1 MTNTTK
7 SGIIIVSYNA
17 FEAVKATL
25 ASVRRAR
32 NASQFKLVLV
42 DNASELSEQIKIRE
56 LMAEHIAEVGS
67 DWQYI
72 EQPENLGFS
81 GGNNVGIRA
90 FMADPEITHFCLL
103 NSDVIV
109 TDHWL
114 DRLLAYRKDIIS
126 SATNKADGEQCIPV
140 DYEAELSEFVSPQG
154 IGIPEE
160 PYLRIQDFAE
170 RWNQAWKG
178 NLVAADVTFFCVL
191 LSRKVLDD
199 LGLLDDTFFPG
210 GFEDDDYCL
219 RATKAGYSIYL
230 ARDVFIHH
238 WGSASFGKLQYE
250 YFSARAQKNK
260 SYLEAKHSITWKRRP
275 EKPIVSFTSDLEFA
289 LKGRAPSAKQAGFLR
304 LHRDSLGHQI
314 SYFESEFGKLSTA
327 LEAHLDSAPTELK
340 QQVSSAKAYG
350 DIEGRWLATSESLDS
365 LLVAG
370 KDKQQKAD
378 EIINQLRQIALGI
391 HERVDSNFAIHFFI
405 TSLASQSEATNK
417 ALPPPSSFAPQEQ
430 AHGRF
435 ARLISLACKGF
446 EFIRQFNGIVFF
458 GGYFYPERQS
468 DGYFQRIQIVDR
480 LFPNHWRVYVE
491 TEELRGRDKW
501 FDRPESGVIV
511 LRVTGSKKH
520 RMVARLFALAAA
532 LRCRK
537 IYFHSVLRM
546 YDNRFGKLLH
556 LPFIRKAVDIHGVV
570 PEEFRMHNDYFSA
583 LIFDKEERLAVKK
596 AGIAIVVTDAMR
608 QYLQQKFRSELQART
623 IEFPMFPSF
632 APNIGSRPLADG
644 KPIVVYA
651 GGLHKWQ
658 QVPKMIDAIIK
669 TSDRCQHHFYCPEP
683 ETVRTMLPE
692 ALRNSVTVD
701 AKPHAELMKIYATC
715 HYGFILRE
723 DIIVNRV
730 ACPTKLVEYL
740 AMGIIPVVDCEDIGD
755 FKALGMQ
762 FITLNDFLCSALPSE
777 ERRALMAAHNLQV
790 YDKLKLIRQTG
801 AHDIY
806 HYFTAPTDKAA
817 ALESAKNKIRRAL
830 PAHTLA
836 GRFARR
842 VWNAIAPMVRHR
854 QPITVMPPAAVEA
867 PQEPLPEQCDILVQ
881 VDNFEAGGLE
891 NVVIDLNKTLS
902 EASFRVVLLVLGN
915 QGPAVEQARQQNL
928 TVICHKFDP
937 AYHAKI
943 VQHLKPKMVMGHY
956 CNLGIENIHD
966 RKIPFIQVLH
976 NIYMW
981 FNEVERRRFSREAT
995 LTDAFIAVS
1004 GQVKKY
1010 SVSRLG
1016 VAEEKCVVI
1025 HNGIDTAAFDI
1036 LNKDDER
1043 SKHRL
1048 HLGFSN
1054 DDFVFLDVGA
1064 INHQKNHLGTL
1075 RAFSNVLKS
1084 CPNAKL
1090 VILGP
1095 VYEKHL
1101 LQELETYITDNGLQG
1116 KALYAGAVP
1125 GIQGYL
1131 AMADAFVS
1139 GTFFEGGPLT
1149 LLEALKAN
1157 LPTIISDVGI
1167 ASSFSGAKGVS
1178 LVPPVYDISNYNGAI
1193 WEMQSSEAFEQR
1205 LADAMIKVCR
1215 SPVRPDLSESELL
1228 AIDRKNTYQQYLEMI
1243 AGIIGGAEL
1252 PTIDVLQKR
1261 QAVLE
1266 SK

>member
-1 MTNTTK
+1 MTYATYT
-7 SGIIIVSYNA
+7 GIVIVSFNA

-25 ASVRRAR
+25 SSIRRAR
-32 NASQFKLVLV
+32 NKSPFKLIMV
-42 DNASELSEQIKIRE
+42 DNASEPNEQERIRE

-81 GGNNVGIRA
+81 GGNNVGVRA
-90 FMADPEITHFCLL
+90 FLKDPEITHVCLL

-140 DYEAELSEFVSPQG
+140 DYEAQLSEFVAAQG
-154 IGIPEE
+154 NEIPEA
-160 PYLRIQDFAE
+160 PYLRVQDFAE
-170 RWNQAWKG
+170 RWNKAWKG

-191 LSRKVLDD
+191 LSRKALDD

-219 RATKAGYSIYL
+219 RAIEGGYETFL
-230 ARDVFIHH
+230 ARDVYIHH

-260 SYLEAKHSITWKRRP
+260 NYLEAKHSITWKRRP
-275 EKPIVSFTSDLEFA
+275 EKPIISFTSDIEFA
-289 LKGRAPSAKQAGFLR
+289 LRDGHPTPDQVAFLE
-304 LHRDSLGHQI
+304 LHRAGLKHQI
-314 SYFESEFGKLSTA
+314 SYFETEFDNLSGA
-327 LEAHLDSAPTELK
+327 LKNHADSAPQALK
-340 QQVSSAKAYG
+340 EQVAQARSYG
-350 DIEGRWLATSESLDS
+350 DIQALWQTANENLDAILAAGRDEGHKS
-365 LLVAG
+365 
-370 KDKQQKAD
+370 K
-378 EIINQLRQIALGI
+378 EIIGQLHRVARAI

-405 TSLASQSEATNK
+405 TDLAAQGGSGK
-417 ALPPPSSFAPQEQ
+417 VLPAPSSFAPRNQQ
-430 AHGRF
+430 GNGRL
-435 ARLISLACKGF
+435 AQMISLARKGF
-446 EFIRQFNGIVFF
+446 EFIRQFNGVVFF

-491 TEELRGRDKW
+491 TEELRGRNTW
-501 FDRPESGVIV
+501 FDRPEAGVIV
-511 LRVTGSKKH
+511 LRVTGSRKH
-520 RMVARLFALAAA
+520 RLVVRLLALAAA
-532 LRCRK
+532 LRCRN

-583 LIFDKEERLAVKK
+583 LIYDKEERLAVKK
-596 AGIAIVVTDAMR
+596 AGLAIVVTDAMR
-608 QYLQQKFRSELQART
+608 QYLQQKFRDELQART
-623 IEFPMFPSF
+623 VEFPMFPSF
-632 APNIGSRPLADG
+632 APNVSSRPLADG

-658 QVPKMIDAIIK
+658 QVPKMIDAIVK

-683 ETVRTMLPE
+683 AIVRAMLPE
-692 ALRNSVTVD
+692 ALIESVTVD
-701 AKPHAELMKIYATC
+701 AKPHAELMKIYAKC

-740 AMGIIPVVDCEDIGD
+740 AMGIIPIVDCEDIGD

-762 FITLNDFLCSALPSE
+762 FITLGDFLSSTLPSE
-777 ERRALMAAHNLQV
+777 AERARMALVNLSA
-790 YDKLKLIRQTG
+790 YEKLKQVRQTG
-801 AHDIY
+801 AEEIY
-806 HYFTAPTDKAA
+806 RYFTAPPTKATLL
-817 ALESAKNKIRRAL
+817 ALAKSKVRRAL

-836 GRFARR
+836 GRLSRR
-842 VWNAIAPMVRHR
+842 AWGAVAPFLRTPTS
-854 QPITVMPPAAVEA
+854 QPEA
-867 PQEPLPEQCDILVQ
+867 QEVLAQTDLDKLPGHCDILVQ
-881 VDNFEAGGLE
+881 VNNFEAGGLE
-891 NVVIDLNKTLS
+891 NVVIDLNQTLC
-902 EASFRVVLLVLGN
+902 EASLRVVLLVLGN
-915 QGPAVEQARQQNL
+915 EGPAVEQARKQNL
-928 TVICHKFDP
+928 TVVCHRFD
-937 AYHAKI
+937 AASHARI
-943 VQHLKPKMVMGHY
+943 IEHLNPKMVMGHY

-966 RKIPFIQVLH
+966 RKIPFVQVLH

-981 FNEVERRRFSREAT
+981 FNEVERRQFAREAT

-1004 GQVKKY
+1004 EQVKSY
-1010 SVSRLG
+1010 SIARLG
-1016 VAEEKCVVI
+1016 VAPDKCVVI
-1025 HNGIDTAAFDI
+1025 HNGIDTSI
-1036 LNKDDER
+1036 LPKIDKTAER
-1043 SKHRL
+1043 SRL
-1048 HLGFSN
+1048 RQQYGFTQEN
-1054 DDFVFLDVGA
+1054 FVFLDVGA

-1075 RAFSNVLKS
+1075 KAFSEVLKT
-1084 CPNAKL
+1084 CPNARL

-1095 VYEKHL
+1095 AYEKQL
-1101 LQELETYITDNGLQG
+1101 LQELQDYIARNDLQG
-1116 KALYAGAVP
+1116 KAVYAGAAP

-1149 LLEALKAN
+1149 LLEALQAN
-1157 LPTIISDVGI
+1157 LPSVISNVGV
-1167 ASSFSGAKGVS
+1167 ASSFSGWKGIHLVS
-1178 LVPPVYDISNYNGAI
+1178 PAHEIEHYEGAI
-1193 WEMQSSEAFEQR
+1193 WEMQSNAAFEQR
-1205 LADAMIKVCR
+1205 LTNAMIEVCQ
-1215 SPVRPDLSESELL
+1215 SPARPDLTEVDLI
-1228 AIDRKNTYQQYLEMI
+1228 AIDRKTTYRKYLELI
-1243 AGIIGGAEL
+1243 AGIIGDAEGVDI
-1252 PTIDVLQKR
+1252 PKSQE
-1261 QAVLE
+1261 AALE